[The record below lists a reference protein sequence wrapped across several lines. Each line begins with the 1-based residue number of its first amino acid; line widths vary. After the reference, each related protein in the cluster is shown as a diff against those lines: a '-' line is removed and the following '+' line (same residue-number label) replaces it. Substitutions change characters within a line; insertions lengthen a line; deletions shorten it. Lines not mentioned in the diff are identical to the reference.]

1 MDLIGRLTTGA
12 RSWASLLV
20 QPASAHCDTEDGP
33 AVQDGRR
40 ALETGNAN
48 IALKWVHP
56 DGEDEV
62 RAAFDDARAARG
74 QDGAERAERQFLETL
89 VRVHRAGEG
98 AGFDG
103 IKPTGTDLPPEVVAA
118 DAALEAGTIEPLRG
132 LIPDER
138 WPELEKRFAVV
149 LAKKGFDVDDLDAA
163 RDYVA
168 SYVHFYKY
176 AEGEDGHDQ
185 HGGHEH
191 HH

>member
-1 MDLIGRLTTGA
+1 MDLVGRLVAGA

-33 AVQDGRR
+33 AVQDARR

-48 IALKWVHP
+48 IALKWVHAE
-56 DGEDEV
+56 GEDEV
-62 RAAFDDARAARG
+62 RAAFDQARAARG
-74 QDGAERAERQFLETL
+74 EEGADQAERHFLETL

-98 AGFDG
+98 AEFDG

-132 LIPDER
+132 LIPNER

-149 LAKKGFDVDDLDAA
+149 LGKKEFDVDDLVAA

-168 SYVHFYKY
+168 SYVSFYKY
-176 AEGEDGHDQ
+176 AEGEDGHD
-185 HGGHEH
+185 HDGGHAH